1 MKLMRK
7 LIRRLCLRSHR
18 SHTATGVIPLSEVF
32 SVVVYTDD
40 SEAGL
45 EPLKVNIKTFFAKGG
60 AVVRFVRADDDDL
73 RTTSD
78 VFIALNSVPSI
89 DERYAAVC
97 SGARFKIGRH
107 QFPGQIYDLVVTDH
121 GEEPAPASE
130 AFALIQ
136 KLITSIQ

>member
-1 MKLMRK
+1 MKLLRK
-7 LIRRLCLRSHR
+7 IIRRLCLRAHR
-18 SHTATGVIPLSEVF
+18 SHTATGVMPLSEVS
-32 SVVVYTDD
+32 SVVVFTDD

-60 AVVRFVRADDDDL
+60 AVVRFVRADDKDL
-73 RTTSD
+73 RSSSD
-78 VFIALNSVPSI
+78 LFIALNSRPGI

-107 QFPGQIYDLVVTDH
+107 QFPGQVYDLVVKDP
-121 GEEPAPASE
+121 GEEPAAAAD
-130 AFALIQ
+130 AFAMIQ

>member
-1 MKLMRK
+1 MKLLRK
-7 LIRRLCLRSHR
+7 IIRRVCLRAHR

-32 SVVVYTDD
+32 SVLVYIDD

-73 RTTSD
+73 RTSSD
-78 VFIALNSVPSI
+78 LFIALNSQPDM

-107 QFPGQIYDLVVTDH
+107 QFPGQVYDLVVAD
-121 GEEPAPASE
+121 PV
-130 AFALIQ
+130 
-136 KLITSIQ
+136 

>member
-1 MKLMRK
+1 MRK
-7 LIRRLCLRSHR
+7 IIRRVCLRAHR

-32 SVVVYTDD
+32 SVVVYIDD

-73 RTTSD
+73 RTSSD
-78 VFIALNSVPSI
+78 LFIALNPQPDI

-107 QFPGQIYDLVVTDH
+107 QFPGQVYDLVVKDP
-121 GEEPAPASE
+121 GEVPASAAE
-130 AFALIQ
+130 AFAMIQ
-136 KLITSIQ
+136 KLITSIK

>member
-1 MKLMRK
+1 MKLLRK
-7 LIRRLCLRSHR
+7 IIRRVCLRAHR